1 MELKFCG
8 TAFWAEVKLGERM
21 FLRFHLIGVF
31 LVFLLQTYDFKTETS
46 LVSTFILIE
55 TERIWFYVDLFAS
68 VLDD

>member
-1 MELKFCG
+1 
-8 TAFWAEVKLGERM
+8 M

-55 TERIWFYVDLFAS
+55 TERIRFYADLFAS
-68 VLDD
+68 VSDD